1 MPYVGSSVDESTKE
15 KWENH
20 LEESSYGSMSE
31 LVRGAVRKEIQ
42 SDDGSGGTS
51 DGQTI
56 EVDRLQEQ
64 QQETIQRIE
73 GLQETIEEAQEER
86 ETTEYPEEIVEVA
99 HDIAGDLETISTDG
113 YKHLTTDALS
123 ELANLSQE
131 HFGDK
136 TQVDKISAALD
147 YLEENVSWIRK
158 RPVLPSEYY
167 RVED

>member
-15 KWENH
+15 TWENY

-42 SDDGSGGTS
+42 SDDAPGDASGG
-51 DGQTI
+51 QTVEI
-56 EVDRLQEQ
+56 DRLQEQ

-86 ETTEYPEEIVEVA
+86 ETTEYPEEVVEVA
-99 HDIAGDLETISTDG
+99 HDIASGLETMPADDYQFLLQEGS
-113 YKHLTTDALS
+113 S
-123 ELANLSQE
+123 EIYRLAQE
-131 HFGDK
+131 HFGDGAHA
-136 TQVDKISAALD
+136 DKISAALN
-147 YLEENVSWIRK
+147 YLEENISWIRK
-158 RPVLPSEYY
+158 RPVPPSEYY

>member
-15 KWENH
+15 TWENY

-51 DGQTI
+51 DGQTVEI
-56 EVDRLQEQ
+56 DRLQEQ

-86 ETTEYPEEIVEVA
+86 ETTEYPEEVVEVA
-99 HDIAGDLETISTDG
+99 HDIASGLETMPADNYRFLLQEG
-113 YKHLTTDALS
+113 HS
-123 ELANLSQE
+123 ELANLSEE
-131 HFGDK
+131 HFGDN
-136 TQVDKISAALD
+136 TQGDKISAALD

-158 RPVLPSEYY
+158 HPVLPSEYY